1 MDIIEQNQTAL
12 WDTLA
17 QQANGLT
24 DAEAAFKQREASK
37 PRDTYH
43 RNFDFGPGPGWLRHS
58 FYPTISPICLT

>member
-43 RNFDFGPGPGWLRHS
+43 RNFDFGPGPLA
-58 FYPTISPICLT
+58 PP